1 MTTYYNKREMREISM
16 KLDWDIL
23 WEWEIQLSDHFTQTY
38 KHIHTSAAQNHSY
51 VEWVRERVNERKREK
66 RRDFRKSAN
75 KRNDTME
82 NRSC

>member
-1 MTTYYNKREMREISM
+1 MTTCYNKREMREISM

-38 KHIHTSAAQNHSY
+38 KHIHTSAAHYYSY
-51 VEWVRERVNERKREK
+51 LEGEKERVNERKREK

>member
-1 MTTYYNKREMREISM
+1 MTTNYNKREMREISM

-23 WEWEIQLSDHFTQTY
+23 WEWEIQLSDYFTQTY

-75 KRNDTME
+75 KRIDTME